1 MKLTLRRVRCEVP
14 SVAMGDIAFNLLI
27 FLFILARTDDDS
39 HIEWRPAVAPEVKPI
54 GVAPVSVI
62 IDKDGRLFLNGQQI
76 AIASLAKAVEE
87 KLGDR
92 KPGDRKVLLKVDK
105 DALAQRFE
113 PVIAAIAEAGGELIH
128 ALEDENSA
136 AAAASP

>member
-1 MKLTLRRVRCEVP
+1 MKVALRRVRCEVP
-14 SVAMGDIAFNLLI
+14 SVAMGDIAFNMLI

-39 HIEWRPAVAPEVKPI
+39 HVEWRPAVAPDVKPI

-62 IDKDGRLFLNGQQI
+62 IDKDSRLYLNGQQI
-76 AIASLAKAVEE
+76 AVAALGKALED

-92 KPGDRKVLLKVDK
+92 SPGDRKVLLKVDK

-113 PVIAAIAEAGGELIH
+113 PVIAAISEAGGEVIH
-128 ALEDENSA
+128 ALEDEKA
-136 AAAASP
+136 PAR

>member
-1 MKLTLRRVRCEVP
+1 MKVALRRVRCEVP

-39 HIEWRPAVAPEVKPI
+39 HVEWRPAVAPNVKPI

-62 IDKDGRLFLNGQQI
+62 IDKDSKLYLNCQQI
-76 AIASLAKAVEE
+76 AVAALGKALEE

-92 KPGDRKVLLKVDK
+92 ISGDRRVLLKVDK

-113 PVIAAIAEAGGELIH
+113 PVIAAISEAGGEVIH
-128 ALEDENSA
+128 ALEDEKA
-136 AAAASP
+136 PAR

>member
-1 MKLTLRRVRCEVP
+1 MKVSLRRVRCEVP

-39 HIEWRPAVAPEVKPI
+39 HVEWRPAVAPDVKPI
-54 GVAPVSVI
+54 GVSPVSVI
-62 IDKDGRLFLNGQQI
+62 IDKDSKLYLNGQQI
-76 AIASLAKAVEE
+76 AIAALGKALEE

-92 KPGDRKVLLKVDK
+92 TAGDRKVLLKVDK

-113 PVIAAIAEAGGELIH
+113 PVIAAISEAGGEVIH
-128 ALEDENSA
+128 ALEDERA
-136 AAAASP
+136 PRR

>member
-1 MKLTLRRVRCEVP
+1 MKVALRRVRCEVP

-39 HIEWRPAVAPEVKPI
+39 HVEWRPAVAPDVKPI

-62 IDKDGRLFLNGQQI
+62 IDKDSKLYLNGQQI
-76 AIASLAKAVEE
+76 AVAALGKALEE

-92 KPGDRKVLLKVDK
+92 IPGDRKVLLKVDK

-113 PVIAAIAEAGGELIH
+113 PVIAAISEAGGEVIH
-128 ALEDENSA
+128 ALEDEKASA
-136 AAAASP
+136 R